1 MVETIIDDNVI
12 ERVSE
17 IARLKLSEAEKEKFR
32 EEFERILE
40 EFSVVDEINVG
51 EKELY
56 YVVENVNVLRK
67 DSKPKPF
74 NKINDIKTNFNKK
87 EDDFIVVPRN
97 L

>member
-1 MVETIIDDNVI
+1 MAGSIIDDDVI

-17 IARLKLSEAEKEKFR
+17 IARLKLSDAEKEKFCK
-32 EEFERILE
+32 ELGTILE
-40 EFSVVDEINVG
+40 EFSIVDEIKAG

-67 DSKPKPF
+67 DSKPIPF
-74 NKINDIKTNFNKK
+74 DNVKIIKSNFNKE

>member
-1 MVETIIDDNVI
+1 MVETIINDRVI

-17 IARLKLSEAEKEKFR
+17 IARLKLSDKEKEKFR

-40 EFSVVDEINVG
+40 EFSIIDEIKVG

-56 YVVENVNVLRK
+56 YMVENVNVLRK

-74 NKINDIKTNFNKK
+74 NNINIIKTNFNKI

>member
-1 MVETIIDDNVI
+1 MVETIIDDRVI

-17 IARLKLSEAEKEKFR
+17 IARLKLSDKEKEKFR
-32 EEFERILE
+32 EEFERILK
-40 EFSVVDEINVG
+40 EFSIIDEIKVG

-67 DSKPKPF
+67 DSKPKSF
-74 NKINDIKTNFNKK
+74 NNIEGIKNNFNKK

>member
-1 MVETIIDDNVI
+1 MGETIIDDKVI

-17 IARLKLSEAEKEKFR
+17 IARLKLSEKEKEKFR

-40 EFSVVDEINVG
+40 EFSVIDEIKVG

-56 YVVENVNVLRK
+56 YIVENVNVLRK
-67 DSKPKPF
+67 DSEPKPF
-74 NKINDIKTNFNKK
+74 NKIDDIKNNFNKK
-87 EDDFIVVPRN
+87 EDDFIVVPKN

>member
-1 MVETIIDDNVI
+1 MVETIINDSII

-17 IARLKLSEAEKEKFR
+17 IARLKLSDKEKEKFR
-32 EEFERILE
+32 EEFKKILE
-40 EFSVVDEINVG
+40 EFSIIDEIKVG

-67 DSKPKPF
+67 DSEPKPF
-74 NKINDIKTNFNKK
+74 SNINRIRTNFNKI

>member
-1 MVETIIDDNVI
+1 MVETIINDSVI

-17 IARLKLSEAEKEKFR
+17 IARLKLSDKEKEKFR

-40 EFSVVDEINVG
+40 EFSIIDEIKVG

-74 NKINDIKTNFNKK
+74 NNINKIRSNFNKI

>member
-1 MVETIIDDNVI
+1 MGETIIEDKVI

-17 IARLKLSEAEKEKFR
+17 IARLKLSEKEKEKFR

-40 EFSVVDEINVG
+40 EFSVIDEIKVG

-56 YVVENVNVLRK
+56 YIVENVNVLRK
-67 DSKPKPF
+67 DSEPKPF
-74 NKINDIKTNFNKK
+74 NKINDIKNNFNKK